1 MVARSGRQQYSLKAT
16 QQAALLLLLMIFLVR
31 KINLMHDD
39 DYFAGDVDVTGDEIG
54 GIENYCF
61 GLKH

>member
-1 MVARSGRQQYSLKAT
+1 MVVRSGRQQFSLKAT

-54 GIENYCF
+54 GIENYRF
-61 GLKH
+61 SLKH